1 MKSRMQGRL
10 KLTKLILAGE
20 NKKDAIINFKGGLN
34 VIAGASDTGK
44 SFAFECIDF
53 ALGSSSNPKTVPEMK
68 GYRSVF
74 LEIEDIGQEE
84 IFTLRRNFSEDEKN
98 EIFIYYSNYQE
109 KDAAEV
115 EKLSVTHNAKKS
127 LSKKLL
133 NCCDCTYKYVMK
145 NTKGDTRAFTFRS
158 FSPLIMIN
166 ELRITARHSPIY
178 HTDSRGSTFATPAR
192 TAFKTVISGID
203 YKKEE
208 KKENTEI
215 IKAKLKGKIE
225 QLSQIIDEIRIE
237 NNELIK
243 DTEDINTEKSI
254 EIIELNKFIKEKSEE
269 IKKYELDYKEIQ
281 TEIEIKNTELKHLLN
296 NNNKFVL
303 LKKNYLSDLE
313 RLEFI
318 YDAFDLTQ
326 QLVEVECPICHSPMK
341 VNEME
346 KSDDY
351 YEALA
356 TEKIK
361 IEVQLAELDE
371 TIKDLSDEIISKKQR
386 ISKLENYKEEITDNL
401 NNNLGPIVAE
411 KVKKVQELMDAQER
425 INLITRNE
433 KRINKY
439 NTEISKWQEK
449 IDSTGQEKGKKIE
462 DLPEAYTNE
471 LCKEI
476 KFLLQGCDFIGKEGK
491 IKYNNTTEDVEV
503 GEKEKASYGKGA
515 RAIINSTF
523 LIGIMNY
530 CYKRNLCHPG
540 IVVLDSPLTTYKEKD
555 KKDGDD
561 ETITKGTKEKFYEML
576 AEQKNGQIIIFDNEE
591 PSSTVKT
598 KINYLHF
605 SGDSTVGRKGLIP

>member
-84 IFTLRRNFSEDEKN
+84 IFTLKRNFSEDEKN

-178 HTDSRGSTFATPAR
+178 HRDSRGSTFATPAR

-449 IDSTGQEKGKKIE
+449 IDSTGQEKRKKIE

-491 IKYNNTTEDVEV
+491 IKYNNATEDVEV

-530 CYKRNLCHPG
+530 CYKRNLCHTG

>member
-1 MKSRMQGRL
+1 MQGRL

-84 IFTLRRNFSEDEKN
+84 IFTLKRNFSEDEKN

-326 QLVEVECPICHSPMK
+326 QLVEVECPICHSSMK

-449 IDSTGQEKGKKIE
+449 IDSTGQEKRKKIE

-491 IKYNNTTEDVEV
+491 IKYNNATEDVEV

>member
-1 MKSRMQGRL
+1 M
-10 KLTKLILAGE
+10 I
-20 NKKDAIINFKGGLN
+20 KDA
-34 VIAGASDTGK
+34 
-44 SFAFECIDF
+44 
-53 ALGSSSNPKTVPEMK
+53 
-68 GYRSVF
+68 
-74 LEIEDIGQEE
+74 
-84 IFTLRRNFSEDEKN
+84 
-98 EIFIYYSNYQE
+98 
-109 KDAAEV
+109 
-115 EKLSVTHNAKKS
+115 
-127 LSKKLL
+127 
-133 NCCDCTYKYVMK
+133 
-145 NTKGDTRAFTFRS
+145 
-158 FSPLIMIN
+158 
-166 ELRITARHSPIY
+166 
-178 HTDSRGSTFATPAR
+178 
-192 TAFKTVISGID
+192 
-203 YKKEE
+203 
-208 KKENTEI
+208 
-215 IKAKLKGKIE
+215 
-225 QLSQIIDEIRIE
+225 
-237 NNELIK
+237 
-243 DTEDINTEKSI
+243 EDINTEKST

-449 IDSTGQEKGKKIE
+449 KNRQYRTKRKGKKIE

-476 KFLLQGCDFIGKEGK
+476 KFLLQGCDFIGKRGENK
-491 IKYNNTTEDVEV
+491 I
-503 GEKEKASYGKGA
+503 
-515 RAIINSTF
+515 
-523 LIGIMNY
+523 
-530 CYKRNLCHPG
+530 
-540 IVVLDSPLTTYKEKD
+540 
-555 KKDGDD
+555 
-561 ETITKGTKEKFYEML
+561 
-576 AEQKNGQIIIFDNEE
+576 Q
-591 PSSTVKT
+591 
-598 KINYLHF
+598 
-605 SGDSTVGRKGLIP
+605 

>member
-254 EIIELNKFIKEKSEE
+254 EIIELNKFVKEKSEE

-491 IKYNNTTEDVEV
+491 IKYNNATEDVEV

>member
-1 MKSRMQGRL
+1 MQGRL

-74 LEIEDIGQEE
+74 LEVEDIGQEE

-98 EIFIYYSNYQE
+98 EIFIYYSSYQE

-243 DTEDINTEKSI
+243 DTEDINTEKST

-269 IKKYELDYKEIQ
+269 IKKYELDYKGIQ

-491 IKYNNTTEDVEV
+491 IKYNNATEDVEV

>member
-84 IFTLRRNFSEDEKN
+84 IFTLKRNFSEDEKN

-371 TIKDLSDEIISKKQR
+371 TIEDLSDEIISKKQR

-449 IDSTGQEKGKKIE
+449 IDSTGQEKRKKIE

-491 IKYNNTTEDVEV
+491 IKYNNATEDVEV

>member
-166 ELRITARHSPIY
+166 ELRITAKHSPIY

-243 DTEDINTEKSI
+243 DTEDINTEKST

-439 NTEISKWQEK
+439 NTEISKCQEK

>member
-10 KLTKLILAGE
+10 KLTKLILAGK

-84 IFTLRRNFSEDEKN
+84 IFTLKRNLSEDEKN

-449 IDSTGQEKGKKIE
+449 IDSTGQEKRKKIE

-476 KFLLQGCDFIGKEGK
+476 KFLLQGFDFIGKVGK
-491 IKYNNTTEDVEV
+491 IKYNNATEDVEV

-591 PSSTVKT
+591 PSSIVKT

>member
-401 NNNLGPIVAE
+401 NNNLGPIAE

-491 IKYNNTTEDVEV
+491 IKYNNATEDVEV

>member
-115 EKLSVTHNAKKS
+115 EKISVTHNAKKS

-178 HTDSRGSTFATPAR
+178 PTDSRGSTFATPAR

-237 NNELIK
+237 NNELTK

-449 IDSTGQEKGKKIE
+449 IDSTGQEKRKKIE

-491 IKYNNTTEDVEV
+491 IKYNNATEDVEV

>member
-145 NTKGDTRAFTFRS
+145 NTKGDTQAFTFRS

-576 AEQKNGQIIIFDNEE
+576 EEQKNGQIIIFDNEE

>member
-237 NNELIK
+237 NNELTK
-243 DTEDINTEKSI
+243 DTEDINTEKST

-371 TIKDLSDEIISKKQR
+371 TIKDLSNEIISKKQR

-449 IDSTGQEKGKKIE
+449 IDSTGQEKRKKIE

-491 IKYNNTTEDVEV
+491 IKYNNATEDVEV

>member
-10 KLTKLILAGE
+10 KLTKLILAGK

-84 IFTLRRNFSEDEKN
+84 IFTLKRNLSEDEKN

-449 IDSTGQEKGKKIE
+449 IDSTGQEKRKKIE

-491 IKYNNTTEDVEV
+491 IKYNNATEDVEV

-591 PSSTVKT
+591 PSSIVKT

>member
-1 MKSRMQGRL
+1 MKSGMQGRL

-84 IFTLRRNFSEDEKN
+84 IFTLKRNFSEDEKN

-449 IDSTGQEKGKKIE
+449 IDSTGQEKRKKIE

-491 IKYNNTTEDVEV
+491 IKYNNATEDVEV

>member
-53 ALGSSSNPKTVPEMK
+53 AFGSSSNPKTVPEMK

-491 IKYNNTTEDVEV
+491 IKYNNATEDVEV

>member
-84 IFTLRRNFSEDEKN
+84 IFTLKRNFSEDEKN

-425 INLITRNE
+425 INLITRDE

-449 IDSTGQEKGKKIE
+449 IDSTGQEKRKKIE

-476 KFLLQGCDFIGKEGK
+476 KFLLQGRDYIDKEGK
-491 IKYNNTTEDVEV
+491 IKYNNATEDVEV

>member
-84 IFTLRRNFSEDEKN
+84 IFTLKRNFSEDEKN

-208 KKENTEI
+208 KKENNEI

-449 IDSTGQEKGKKIE
+449 IDSTGQEKRKKIE

-491 IKYNNTTEDVEV
+491 IKYNNATEDVEV

>member
-145 NTKGDTRAFTFRS
+145 NTKGDTRDFTFRS

-491 IKYNNTTEDVEV
+491 IKYNNATEDVEV

>member
-281 TEIEIKNTELKHLLN
+281 IEIEIKNTELKHLLN

-491 IKYNNTTEDVEV
+491 IKYNNATEDVEV

>member
-84 IFTLRRNFSEDEKN
+84 IFTLKRNFSEDEKN

-115 EKLSVTHNAKKS
+115 EKLSVTYNAKKS

-449 IDSTGQEKGKKIE
+449 IDSTGQEKRKKIE

-491 IKYNNTTEDVEV
+491 IKYNNATEDVEV